1 LWGAN
6 TSTTTVT
13 GPNTGLVNV
22 NRGTVTTSGR
32 LWAFAGFSR
41 FIRPGAVRIG
51 TTTSAPGLEVS
62 AFRNRDGSLA
72 VVVLNSTHSRRVATV
87 SLRGLSA
94 ARATP
99 YLTDTSH
106 GLSAQTPIAVKN
118 SAFTATL
125 PPRSLVSY
133 DIGS

>member
-6 TSTTTVT
+6 ASTTTVT

-72 VVVLNSTHSRRVATV
+72 VVVLKAPTAAGSRPSRCA
-87 SLRGLSA
+87 G
-94 ARATP
+94 
-99 YLTDTSH
+99 
-106 GLSAQTPIAVKN
+106 SAQRA
-118 SAFTATL
+118 
-125 PPRSLVSY
+125 PRPT
-133 DIGS
+133 